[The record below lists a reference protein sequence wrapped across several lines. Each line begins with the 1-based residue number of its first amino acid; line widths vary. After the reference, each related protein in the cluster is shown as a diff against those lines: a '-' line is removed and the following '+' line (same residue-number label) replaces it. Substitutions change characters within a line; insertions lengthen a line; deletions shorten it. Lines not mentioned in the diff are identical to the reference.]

1 MTDAQATRDRLAEDV
16 LALGVRPGGVLL
28 VHSSLSALGW
38 VPGGPETVIQGLLQ
52 ALGPE
57 GTLLVPALS
66 FDIVTPEH
74 PVFDVRT
81 TPSCIGAIPEH
92 FRTRPG
98 SLRSVHPSHSV
109 CGVGRRASELLANH
123 ELDRTPVGAHSPFRR
138 LRDVGGQ
145 LMFLGCGMGPNT
157 SMHGIEELAEA
168 PYLFR
173 PYTVTYQITLH
184 DGSSMTATHRRHGF
198 GVYGTRY
205 ERLEPLLPRDSVLRV
220 GPVLEATTHLIEAA
234 PMWEIA
240 LAKLRED
247 PFYFVEK
254 VGD

>member
-1 MTDAQATRDRLAEDV
+1 MPSSHATRDRIAEDV
-16 LALGVRPGGVLL
+16 TALGVRPGGVLL
-28 VHSSLSALGW
+28 VHSSLSSLGW

-66 FDIVTPEH
+66 YDIVTPDN

-81 TPSCIGAIPEH
+81 TPSCIGAIPQH

-109 CGVGRRASELLANH
+109 CGVGPRAAELLADH
-123 ELDRTPVGAHSPFRR
+123 ELDRSPVGAHSPFRR
-138 LRDVGGQ
+138 LRNIGGQ

-173 PYTVTYQITLH
+173 PATVTYTLTLH
-184 DGSSMTATHRRHGF
+184 DGSTMTATHRRHGF
-198 GVYGTRY
+198 GVYDTRY
-205 ERLEPLLPRDSVLRV
+205 TRLEPLLPQPDVLRV
-220 GPVLEATTHLIEAA
+220 GSVLEATTHLIEAA
-234 PMWEIA
+234 SMWEIA
-240 LAKLRED
+240 LQEMRRD
-247 PFYFVEK
+247 PYAFVEK
-254 VGD
+254 VK